1 MAKDNFNYI
10 AFKILTYYYGCLKN
24 KIVFDEK
31 VFLAT
36 VNDNNIDD
44 TYFIEVLRSLVNE
57 GYLEGLV
64 FTNAWGNVYILAND
78 YVDGSITHK
87 GVEYLTENSAM
98 KKAHG
103 FAKEAG
109 GLIVKLI
116 PFVM

>member
-1 MAKDNFNYI
+1 MKAI
-10 AFKILTYYYGCLKN
+10 I
-24 KIVFDEK
+24 IVFDDK
-31 VFLAT
+31 HK
-36 VNDNNIDD
+36 
-44 TYFIEVLRSLVNE
+44 E
-57 GYLEGLV
+57 GYIAGAR
-64 FTNAWGNVYILAND
+64 FD